1 MKRDTEI
8 LEAGYPPPKTA
19 GAFVPA
25 LQFSSTF
32 VAGGDPSQHQL
43 TYGRFHNPTW
53 TVWEQALGVLDGG
66 HAISF
71 ASGMAAL
78 DALFGVSLQPG
89 DAVVLPADSYY
100 STRVFASNWLAKI
113 GVQVRLAPSRGE
125 AQADALAGAR
135 LLLIETPTN
144 PQLDVC
150 DIRHLAD
157 VARER
162 GVLVAVDNTTATAYL
177 QQPLA
182 LGADYVV
189 ASDTKALTGHSDLV
203 LGHVST
209 ASDERAAA
217 LRAWRTQH
225 GAIPGPME
233 TWLAHRSLATLPLRL
248 TRQCASAAQIAG
260 HLRAAAG
267 VSAVYLSGASGSPR
281 TCRRGA
287 PDARVRLGPQ
297 LRPRH
302 AHPRRDVSPDTA
314 PRSRGDELRRRALH
328 RRAAS
333 PLGWRRDRRRLHP
346 VQCRVRGRGGSHRR
360 HRGRLARRPL
370 AFLVASPAGR
380 NRQRPRRVTIRP
392 LCFPEPWPPFLP

>member
-1 MKRDTEI
+1 MNRDTEI

-32 VAGGDPSQHQL
+32 TAGGDPSQHQL

-113 GVQVRLAPSRGE
+113 GVQVRLAPTRGE

-150 DIRHLAD
+150 DIRHLAH
-157 VARER
+157 VAREH

-260 HLRAAAG
+260 HLRAAAD
-267 VSAVYLSGASGSPR
+267 VSAVHYPGLPDHPGHAVAKRQMRAFGSVLSFDLGTR
-281 TCRRGA
+281 
-287 PDARVRLGPQ
+287 ARAETFLQALRLVREATSFGGV
-297 LRPRH
+297 H
-302 AHPRRDVSPDTA
+302 STA
-314 PRSRGDELRRRALH
+314 ERRARWGGDAIGDGFIRFSVGCEAVEDLIDDIEGGL
-328 RRAAS
+328 RAARS
-333 PLGWRRDRRRLHP
+333 L
-346 VQCRVRGRGGSHRR
+346 S
-360 HRGRLARRPL
+360 
-370 AFLVASPAGR
+370 
-380 NRQRPRRVTIRP
+380 
-392 LCFPEPWPPFLP
+392 